1 MYVTQKC
8 IRKNFI
14 MMLKKNIEKVAA
26 FNPFPVRGKDI
37 KAMCGVWI
45 GEGYF
50 WQRFFPLTMTM
61 PRYEDETF

>member
-14 MMLKKNIEKVAA
+14 MMLKKSIEKVAA
-26 FNPFPVRGKDI
+26 FNPFPVRGKDF
-37 KAMCGVWI
+37 KAVCGVWI

-50 WQRFFPLTMTM
+50 W
-61 PRYEDETF
+61 